1 MDFDSKKILQRMDK
15 EEYEKKKI
23 DEMFNTKHRLFDFL
37 HYRLGTL
44 VNMKTSQ
51 KLGWYK
57 RRWGNEIHQF
67 YFDRFNKVVKGD
79 LDRIIEKLY
88 LEYER
93 VKSLRNKDFKKMF
106 SHKKPKIKI

>member
-57 RRWGNEIHQF
+57 RKWGVEIKQF
-67 YFDRFNKVVKGD
+67 YYTKESKVIGD
-79 LDRIIEKLY
+79 LDRIIGELNMD
-88 LEYER
+88 LER
-93 VKSLRNKDFKKMF
+93 VKHLTNKRFKKEF
-106 SHKKPKIKI
+106 S

>member
-1 MDFDSKKILQRMDK
+1 MDYDRKKILQRMDK

-57 RRWGNEIHQF
+57 RKWGVEIKQF
-67 YFDRFNKVVKGD
+67 YYTKESKVIGD
-79 LDRIIEKLY
+79 LDRIIGELNMD
-88 LEYER
+88 LER
-93 VKSLRNKDFKKMF
+93 VKHLTNKRFKKEF
-106 SHKKPKIKI
+106 S

>member
-57 RRWGNEIHQF
+57 RKWGVEIKQF
-67 YFDRFNKVVKGD
+67 YYTKESRVIGD
-79 LDRIIEKLY
+79 LDRIIGELNMD
-88 LEYER
+88 LER
-93 VKSLRNKDFKKMF
+93 VKHLTNKRFKKEF
-106 SHKKPKIKI
+106 S